1 MPIIQS
7 AIKRMKQTEKRRERN
22 AGLKK
27 DIKSATKS
35 FMAKPTAESY
45 SLAQSSIDTAVKKKL
60 IKKET
65 ASRRK
70 SSLSKIAKEAGV
82 KMPSASST
90 KPKTPTKKPT
100 KTTSI
105 KTTTVKTEK
114 PAKVS
119 KTPAKKPVSKTT
131 TKK

>member
-22 AGLKK
+22 VGLKK

-82 KMPSASST
+82 KMPSASSV

-100 KTTSI
+100 KTTST
-105 KTTTVKTEK
+105 KTATVKTEK

-119 KTPAKKPVSKTT
+119 KTPTKKPVSKTT